1 MDIKAMVERAW
12 DNKSLAE
19 IRDATVSAL
28 QGVGEKGQEVLQSV
42 LNVASVE
49 DLAQN
54 KYVQNAQEIVAG
66 TIQNIKDA
74 VDTSWENKDLQDIAN
89 AGIEVLQGISPE
101 GAEKLREV
109 LNIETIKDLA
119 ENDHVQNA
127 QKIVD
132 KA

>member
-1 MDIKAMVERAW
+1 MDIKEMVERAW
-12 DNKSLAE
+12 NNKSLAE

-66 TIQNIKDA
+66 TIKNIKDT

-89 AGIEVLQGISPE
+89 ASLEVLQGISPE
-101 GAEKLREV
+101 GAKKLREV

-132 KA
+132 EA

>member
-1 MDIKAMVERAW
+1 MDIKEMVERAW

-66 TIQNIKDA
+66 TIKNIKDA

-89 AGIEVLQGISPE
+89 AGLEVLQGISPE

-119 ENDHVQNA
+119 ESDHVQNA

-132 KA
+132 EA

>member
-1 MDIKAMVERAW
+1 MNIKEMVERAW
-12 DNKSLAE
+12 ENKSLAE

-66 TIQNIKDA
+66 TINNIKDA
-74 VDTSWENKDLQDIAN
+74 VDTSWQNKDLQDIAN
-89 AGIEVLQGISPE
+89 AGLEILQGISPE
-101 GAEKLREV
+101 GAEKLREA

-132 KA
+132 EA

>member
-1 MDIKAMVERAW
+1 MDIKEMVERAW
-12 DNKSLAE
+12 ESKSLAE

-66 TIQNIKDA
+66 TINNIKDA

-89 AGIEVLQGISPE
+89 AGLEVLQGISPE

-132 KA
+132 EA

>member
-1 MDIKAMVERAW
+1 MNIKEMVERAW
-12 DNKSLAE
+12 ENKSLAE

-66 TIQNIKDA
+66 TINNIKDA

-89 AGIEVLQGISPE
+89 AGLEILQGISPE
-101 GAEKLREV
+101 GAEKLREA

-119 ENDHVQNA
+119 ENDQVQNA

-132 KA
+132 EA

>member
-1 MDIKAMVERAW
+1 MNIKEIVERAW
-12 DNKSLAE
+12 ENKSLAE

-66 TIQNIKDA
+66 TINNIKDA
-74 VDTSWENKDLQDIAN
+74 VDTSWESKDLQDIAN
-89 AGIEVLQGISPE
+89 AGLEVLQGISPE

-132 KA
+132 EA

>member
-1 MDIKAMVERAW
+1 MDIKEMVERAW

-54 KYVQNAQEIVAG
+54 KYVQNAQEIVSG
-66 TIQNIKDA
+66 TIKNIKDA
-74 VDTSWENKDLQDIAN
+74 VDTSWQNKDLQDIAN

-132 KA
+132 EA

>member
-1 MDIKAMVERAW
+1 MDIKEMVERAW
-12 DNKSLAE
+12 ENKSLAE

-28 QGVGEKGQEVLQSV
+28 QGMGEKGQEVLQSV

-66 TIQNIKDA
+66 TIKNIKDA

-89 AGIEVLQGISPE
+89 AGLEVLQGISPE
-101 GAEKLREV
+101 GAEKLREA

-132 KA
+132 EA

>member
-1 MDIKAMVERAW
+1 MNIKEIVERAW
-12 DNKSLAE
+12 ENKSLAE

-66 TIQNIKDA
+66 TINHIKDA
-74 VDTSWENKDLQDIAN
+74 VDTSWESKDLQDIAN
-89 AGIEVLQGISPE
+89 AGLEVLQGISPE

-132 KA
+132 EA